1 MSKSPIQAGYQHRD
15 PRVAELVNRAQAAW
29 HAGRLDQAGPLFE
42 QAVHLDPN
50 CLPALRGLATA
61 HHSFGRLFDAIDV
74 IKRAIKVAP
83 NVSHL
88 QVSLGQFLHGV
99 GDGEG
104 ALRAYKLAAKL
115 DPKNKTALSAVAGT
129 LEHNNQLDEAERAVD
144 RALEVAPGELNIVLI
159 RARIARRRKDHEEAL
174 RISREVLEQA
184 EDDGIRSVAAFEVAR
199 ALDKMG
205 DTDGAYEMFGV
216 GNDAS
221 LRTPRGKATRKSDM
235 SDIARATRAIPEN
248 VWSAWKSQRPAP
260 DGMTAPVFVC
270 GFPRS
275 GTTMTDQI
283 LGAHPDVAILEEL
296 PTLSP
301 VMEGL
306 VREVPQGRDAMEK
319 LHLLSP
325 DRLPA
330 VRQAYRA
337 SVMSMLEAKDRRR
350 YEKGELIVVDK
361 MPLLLGQCAAISR
374 LLPEARFITI
384 IRDPRDV
391 CFSCFMQAFGL
402 NRSMINFTSMK
413 DSVHYYN
420 IVMNMWLDVRDRV
433 AFDWL
438 EVRYE
443 DMTVD
448 LETQARRMLDFM
460 GAEWNDSV
468 LNFYAPEHRRYVSTP
483 SYEAV
488 TEPVNRKAVGRWL
501 RYHHMMRDEI
511 GELAPVLERLGYQST
526 EDATR

>member
-1 MSKSPIQAGYQHRD
+1 MQPIQTGFQHRD
-15 PRVAELVNRAQAAW
+15 PRVADLINRAQAAW
-29 HAGRLDQAGPLFE
+29 RNGRLDQAGPLFE
-42 QAVHLDPN
+42 QAAHLDPK

-61 HHSFGRLFDAIDV
+61 HHSVGRIFNAIDAI
-74 IKRAIKVAP
+74 KQAIKVAP
-83 NVSHL
+83 NIAQLHIT
-88 QVSLGQFLHGV
+88 LGQFLHGI

-104 ALRAYKLAAKL
+104 ALREYKLAAKL
-115 DPKNKTALSAVAGT
+115 EPKNKTALSAIAGT
-129 LEHNNQLDEAERAVD
+129 LEHSNKLEEAEQAVD

-159 RARIARRRKDHEEAL
+159 RARIARRRKDHEESL
-174 RISREVLEQA
+174 RIAREVLDQA
-184 EDDGIRSVAAFEVAR
+184 TDHGIKSVAAFEVAR

-205 DTDGAYEMFGV
+205 DTDGAYEMFAL
-216 GNDAS
+216 GNAES
-221 LRTPRGKATRKSDM
+221 VLTPRGKASRKSDM
-235 SDIARATRAIPEN
+235 RDVADKTRAIPDN
-248 VWSAWKSQRPAP
+248 IWSSWKAQKPSP
-260 DGMTAPVFVC
+260 DGLTAPVFVC

-301 VMEGL
+301 VLEGL
-306 VREVPQGRDAMEK
+306 VREVPQGNDALDK
-319 LHLLSP
+319 LRHLKP

-361 MPLLLGQCAAISR
+361 MPLLLGQAAAISR
-374 LLPEARFITI
+374 LLPEARFIVV

-413 DSVHYYN
+413 DSVNYYN
-420 IVMNMWLDVRDRV
+420 NIMNMWLDVRDKV

-501 RYHHMMRDEI
+501 RYHHLMRDEI
-511 GELAPVLERLGYQST
+511 AQLYRVIGRLGYQST
-526 EDATR
+526 QEASS